1 MFKELMPL
9 LAERKIHILLAPASE
24 GKVMLYIEPAKVGE
38 KNEEAALLTPIQV
51 QATPEELD
59 EKLPTILKEWI
70 DARSQVCASLQ
81 EALDASKR
89 EMERRAEESKKK
101 AAEKLKKP
109 ASAAKTVAPAKP
121 AAKVDK
127 SAPATAAVVSGGTAS
142 IDGEEEDGGG
152 SGEAPAAAVSPT
164 EVAPPAAQVAA
175 AAVETGETVSLF

>member
-9 LAERKIHILLAPASE
+9 LAERKIHILLSPASE

-59 EKLPTILKEWI
+59 EKLSAILKEWL

-81 EALDASKR
+81 EALDASKK

-109 ASAAKTVAPAKP
+109 TTTTKNVAPAKP
-121 AAKVDK
+121 AAKGEK
-127 SAPATAAVVSGGTAS
+127 KAPATAAVVSGGTAS
-142 IDGEEEDGGG
+142 IDGGEENGDG
-152 SGEAPAAAVSPT
+152 SGEATAAAVSTT
-164 EVAPPAAQVAA
+164 EVASPAAQVAA

>member
-9 LAERKIHILLAPASE
+9 LAERKIHILLSPASE

-59 EKLPTILKEWI
+59 EKLSAILKEWL

-81 EALDASKR
+81 EALDASKK

-109 ASAAKTVAPAKP
+109 TTTTKNVAPAKP
-121 AAKVDK
+121 AAKGEK
-127 SAPATAAVVSGGTAS
+127 KAPAAVVSGGTAS
-142 IDGEEEDGGG
+142 IDGGEENGDG
-152 SGEAPAAAVSPT
+152 SGEATAAAVSTT